1 MQFAAQPEQDLL
13 GLFELLQVD
22 HGQEAGSGE
31 PSGTDAIAGRTRD
44 PDTALDVTEG
54 ADAVLE
60 VRLLQVSA
68 AAGFL
73 ASLALRLDDRTGER
87 LPRLPREE
95 RRRLG
100 LELGEEFGR
109 AAQMTRLEQGHV
121 QVQVVLRVVRRF
133 GDRPDRLADLEAEIP
148 ERIKDRLDQGFG
160 RRGVTGH
167 EHQ

>member
-1 MQFAAQPEQDLL
+1 MEFATQTQEHLL
-13 GLFELLQVD
+13 GLLELLEVD
-22 HGQEAGSGE
+22 RGQEARSGQAG
-31 PSGTDAIAGRTRD
+31 GTDAIAGRPGD
-44 PDTALDVTEG
+44 PDAALDVPEG

-60 VRLLQVSA
+60 VRFLQVSA

-100 LELGEEFGR
+100 FELGEEFGR

-121 QVQVVLRVVRRF
+121 
-133 GDRPDRLADLEAEIP
+133 
-148 ERIKDRLDQGFG
+148 
-160 RRGVTGH
+160 
-167 EHQ
+167 